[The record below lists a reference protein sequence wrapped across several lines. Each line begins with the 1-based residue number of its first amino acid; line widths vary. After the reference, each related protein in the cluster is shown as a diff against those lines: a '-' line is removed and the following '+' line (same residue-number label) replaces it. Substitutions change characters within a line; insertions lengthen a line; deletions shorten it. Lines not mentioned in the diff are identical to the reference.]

1 MIDTI
6 YVAMSALNGFQ
17 RGLRIIANNTA
28 NLNTPGFKSSSL
40 TFADMFYATEPGA
53 GHAGQYGSGLTTLG
67 TVLNFGQGRLQNT
80 GNQLDL
86 AVDGMGLFVLR
97 DDSGQ
102 LYYSRD
108 GQFAFDADGVL
119 VSAVTGSKVMSRDAS
134 GVLAPV
140 SIAGL
145 RTNAAK
151 ATATVTFKGNL
162 SSTVATN
169 TVPQVTVLDRAGT
182 SHALV
187 VRLDAVADS
196 PGTWDVTVL
205 DGETTVGTGR
215 IAFVNGRP
223 DPARS
228 KVEVRYE
235 ISGQDAIPLTLDF
248 SEGLTCFDSG
258 SVSTMAVQSQDGY
271 AAGSLTNTSFDTTGT
286 LVLTYSN
293 GQTVKGSRLALARF
307 SSLDAVGS
315 QGGNAFEAV
324 DEAAWE
330 TGFSGEQGFGTVR
343 AGMVE
348 VSNVDLAQQ
357 FSDLV
362 IMQRGFQASSQ
373 VVSTANEML
382 AELFGMRGK

>member
-40 TFADMFYATEPGA
+40 TFADLYYSTEQSG

-67 TVLNFGQGRLQNT
+67 TVLNFGQGRLENT

-97 DDSGQ
+97 DQSGGI
-102 LYYSRD
+102 YYSRD
-108 GQFAFDADGVL
+108 GQFTFDTDGVL
-119 VSAVTGSKVMSRDAS
+119 VSVVTGAAVMARDAS
-134 GVLAPV
+134 GSLVPIT
-140 SIAGL
+140 IAGQ
-145 RTNAAK
+145 RTSAAK
-151 ATATVTFKGNL
+151 ATGTITFKGNL
-162 SSTVATN
+162 SSTATTN
-169 TVPQVTVLDRAGT
+169 TVQNVTVIDRAGS
-182 SHALV
+182 SHALAV
-187 VRLDAVADS
+187 KLDAVAGS

-205 DGETTVGTGR
+205 DGTKTVGTGQ
-215 IAFVNGRP
+215 IAFINGQP

-228 KVEVRYE
+228 AVKASYEVVGE
-235 ISGQDAIPLTLDF
+235 EPIPLTLDF
-248 SEGLTCFDSG
+248 STNLTCFDSG
-258 SVSTMAVQSQDGY
+258 SISTMSVDKQDGY
-271 AAGSLTNTSFDTTGT
+271 GAGSLTNASFDEAGT

-293 GQTVKGSRLALARF
+293 AQTVKGARIALARF
-307 SSLDAVGS
+307 NSLDAVNADGA
-315 QGGNAFEAV
+315 NAFTAI
-324 DEAAWE
+324 DAAAWE
-330 TGFSGEQGFGTVR
+330 TGLSGEQGFGTIR